1 MMRFRLTG
9 AVVVFTGTLSGC
21 ASLMSGIGGSER
33 YACKA
38 PEGVTCTSVSGA
50 YANSTHGMPQ
60 AAQLPAPKRPSPPPF
75 YGATSIAPGGAGAS
89 VASPTRIRSNP
100 RLLRVWV
107 APWED
112 SDGDLHEEAIV
123 HVIVDSGRWL
133 IDHVRPASRS
143 RIDAV
148 APPLPVRESSV
159 SALPVDVPVSGTPLA
174 VPAGTALIPGTNMTT
189 GER

>member
-1 MMRFRLTG
+1 MMRFRVTG
-9 AVVVFTGTLSGC
+9 VIALAVMLSGC
-21 ASLMSGIGGSER
+21 ASLMSGFGGSER

-60 AAQLPAPKRPSPPPF
+60 AAQLPAARPPALPAF

-89 VASPTRIRSNP
+89 MASATRIRSNP

-133 IDHVRPASRS
+133 IDHVRPAPRS

-148 APPLPVRESSV
+148 APPLPVRESP
-159 SALPVDVPVSGTPLA
+159 APTLPADAPASGIRLPLPPDA
-174 VPAGTALIPGTNMTT
+174 QVPGTNMTT

>member
-1 MMRFRLTG
+1 MMRFRVTG
-9 AVVVFTGTLSGC
+9 AAVVFAGSLSGC
-21 ASLMSGIGGSER
+21 ASVISGIGGSER

-50 YANSTHGMPQ
+50 YANVTHGMPQ
-60 AAQLPAPKRPSPPPF
+60 ATQLPAAKRPSPPTF
-75 YGATSIAPGGAGAS
+75 YGATSIAPGGAGSSTAT
-89 VASPTRIRSNP
+89 AARIRSNP

-112 SDGDLHEEAIV
+112 SDGDLHGEAIV

-148 APPLPVRESSV
+148 APPLPGRESP
-159 SALPVDVPVSGTPLA
+159 AATLPADAPVSGTRLPLPLGA
-174 VPAGTALIPGTNMTT
+174 VVPGTNMTT
-189 GER
+189 GEP

>member
-9 AVVVFTGTLSGC
+9 AAAVFAGTLSGC

-50 YANSTHGMPQ
+50 YANSTHGTPQ
-60 AAQLPAPKRPSPPPF
+60 AAQLPAAKRPSPPTF

-89 VASPTRIRSNP
+89 MASATRIRSNP

-133 IDHVRPASRS
+133 IDHVRPAPRS

-148 APPLPVRESSV
+148 APPLPVRESAAP
-159 SALPVDVPVSGTPLA
+159 ALPADVPVSGIPLPLPPG
-174 VPAGTALIPGTNMTT
+174 VEVVPGTNMTT

>member
-1 MMRFRLTG
+1 MMRFRRTG
-9 AVVVFTGTLSGC
+9 AAMVFTATLSGC

-50 YANSTHGMPQ
+50 YANSAHGTPQ
-60 AAQLPAPKRPSPPPF
+60 AAQLPAAKRPSPPTF
-75 YGATSIAPGGAGAS
+75 YGATSIAPGAAGSSMAP
-89 VASPTRIRSNP
+89 AGRIRSDP

-148 APPLPVRESSV
+148 APPLPGSESP
-159 SALPVDVPVSGTPLA
+159 APTLPPDAPVSGTRLPLPPGAA
-174 VPAGTALIPGTNMTT
+174 VPGTNMTT
-189 GER
+189 GEH